1 MAGEYE
7 PARSLT
13 ETQLQV
19 QFAILGGLDTQ
30 ALGILGVDVGLA
42 ALAVAARSV
51 LERLWWMSVIGF
63 ALSGIA
69 CLLALAG
76 SSDPMGPTV
85 QSAIDRGGG
94 TESGD
99 QAARYVAEQLRDAI
113 DLNTLHIGRGSKV
126 VGTAVLLL
134 VAALLAAAVSAV
146 IVS

>member
-7 PARSLT
+7 PARSLA

-51 LERLWWMSVIGF
+51 LERLWWMSIVGF
-63 ALSGIA
+63 ALSGAA
-69 CLLALAG
+69 CLVAMLG

-85 QSAIDRGGG
+85 QSAIDHGKGAD
-94 TESGD
+94 TGD
-99 QAARYVAEQLRDAI
+99 QADLFVAEQLRDAI
-113 DLNTLHIGRGSKV
+113 DLNKLHIGRGSKV

-134 VAALLAAAVSAV
+134 VAALVAAVVSAV